1 MTRSNAVVQSHRHG
15 IRLGA
20 RVLIGVLVLLGIV
33 LLIGFSVVRRDAA
46 SLLQS
51 GSLLEL
57 LAWSGGVLVVVL
69 APSGLAPFLVLSA
82 SCDVYMCTQN

>member
-1 MTRSNAVVQSHRHG
+1 MTRSNAVVHAHRHS

-20 RVLIGVLVLLGIV
+20 RVLIGVLVLVGI
-33 LLIGFSVVRRDAA
+33 LMLIGVGVVRRDAA

-57 LAWSGGVLVVVL
+57 LGVSGAAIVVVL
-69 APSGLAPFLVLSA
+69 ALVG
-82 SCDVYMCTQN
+82 VY